1 MKHIARKILSVLLS
15 VNMLLFSVPVITA
28 NAAQEMWI
36 DGEENGFTYRLQL
49 NYGYV
54 VITGCD
60 VNKTGVVEIPSEISG
75 FPVTT
80 IGRSA
85 FQGCGKTDEEYKA
98 EGTTIYHKFSGCGIT
113 EIIIPD
119 SVINI
124 EDFAFS
130 NCENLTKIHFPSGLK
145 DFYGSE
151 NNRENGDEYGIGY
164 ATWIKGCD
172 SLKELT
178 ISENNPYYKSI
189 NGIIYSKDGKTIG
202 PVPPAIPF
210 DSINFDGISAIGDF
224 AFCGREIQ
232 IADIEIPSQI
242 TSIGDYAFYGYS
254 SSYDKDYDGL
264 IIKLNEGLTAI
275 GDYTFSNI
283 LYLNEMNLPDSLLSI
298 GKGAFEADYFLK
310 SIAIPSKI
318 TMISD
323 ALFKCCIRLKSVKL
337 PEGITEIGTEA
348 FYQTVNLTRIHL
360 PSTLKKIDD
369 YAFTYVLTYSLEGQE
384 DNLGLTSIVIPDSV
398 EYIGQHAFED
408 NRNMKSVKLSK
419 NLKKIEPYSFAGCR
433 MDSLEIPEGV
443 TEIGENAFA
452 HCPRKSLKLPETLT
466 KIGDSAFRFG
476 FGWSDYGGSSYR
488 NRARGSVKIPNQVT
502 EIGAYAFADC
512 LLSDVEL
519 PDKAVS
525 CGVFAF
531 SGNNLSSLAF
541 PEGTKSLTFPL
552 FDSYEDAIK
561 INRIYLP
568 KSLNELSPLAIMK
581 EGNYRLIALGTPY
594 DIGSYGDFNNLVP
607 VSEIYFA
614 GTETEWNALIKNW
627 DFSEYDTDP
636 SVMDNVTVHFNA
648 TVGTD
653 VAGDVNADGIF
664 SIADLVMMQR
674 FLLNQGRL
682 IEWKAGDLCE
692 DNTIN
697 GLDLCLMRQKYWD
710 TLPHLSASIAE
721 LVWNA
726 ESRMVTANVMYEN
739 LPENSDAW
747 IGVVPSDTPHNEQD
761 ADSAVVQ
768 YQSLSQFE
776 SGNFA
781 GFELSDNSLSGNYDL
796 RIYANDNGGKEL
808 SCGTFYIDGPKAEIA
823 NVQWNPDT
831 RTVTADVNYAN
842 FSDDNSAW
850 IGVVPSDTP
859 HNEQDADRVDVNYIS
874 LRDFESGAFPGI
886 TVPNDISGSYDLR
899 IYSSD
904 YNGSEL
910 ACVSFTT

>member
-15 VNMLLFSVPVITA
+15 ANMLLFAVPVVTA
-28 NAAQEMWI
+28 SAAQEMWL
-36 DGEENGFTYRLQL
+36 DGEVDGFQYSIQL
-49 NYGYV
+49 NYGYT
-54 VITGCD
+54 VIKSVD
-60 VNKTGVVEIPSEISG
+60 QDKTGVVEIPAIIANDDAVTIARGAFRGCKMTELILPDSI
-75 FPVTT
+75 TT
-80 IGRSA
+80 INSEA
-85 FQGCGKTDEEYKA
+85 F
-98 EGTTIYHKFSGCGIT
+98 
-113 EIIIPD
+113 
-119 SVINI
+119 
-124 EDFAFS
+124 ED
-130 NCENLTKIHFPSGLK
+130 CKNLTTIHFPETFT
-145 DFYGSE
+145 DFHGKSE
-151 NNRENGDEYGIGY
+151 NSGDNGGLDS
-164 ATWIKGCD
+164 WIKGCD
-172 SLKELT
+172 SLKAFT
-178 ISENNPYYKSI
+178 VSENNPHYKSM
-189 NGIIYSKDGKTIG
+189 NGILYSKDGKTVG
-202 PVPPAIPF
+202 PVPPAISF
-210 DSINFDGISAIGDF
+210 DSINWNGISAIGDF
-224 AFCGREIQ
+224 AFCGRETQ
-232 IADIEIPSQI
+232 RADIEIPSQI
-242 TSIGDYAFYGYS
+242 TSIGDYAFCRYGGS
-254 SSYDKDYDGL
+254 WYDENYDGTVN
-264 IIKLNEGLTAI
+264 IKLHEGLTSI
-275 GDYTFSNI
+275 GEYAFSSMY
-283 LYLNEMNLPDSLLSI
+283 YLKEVDLPDSLTVL
-298 GKGAFEADYFLK
+298 GKGAFASDIQLK
-310 SIAIPSKI
+310 SMTIPPKVTVIPDS
-318 TMISD
+318 
-323 ALFKCCIRLKSVKL
+323 LFEECLNLESVTL
-337 PEGITEIGTEA
+337 PDGITEIGKLA
-348 FYQTVNLTRIHL
+348 FYSNKFTSIQL
-360 PSTLKKIDD
+360 PASSKKIDD
-369 YAFTYVLTYSLEGQE
+369 KAFISSKLS
-384 DNLGLTSIVIPDSV
+384 SIVIPDSV
-398 EYIGQHAFED
+398 EYIGESAFQYSASL
-408 NRNMKSVKLSK
+408 KQVKLSK
-419 NLKKIEPYSFAGCR
+419 NLKKIEPRSFESCGLN
-433 MDSLEIPEGV
+433 SLEIPEGV
-443 TEIGENAFA
+443 TEIGEEAFA
-452 HCPRKSLKLPETLT
+452 YDALTSLKLPETLT
-466 KIGDSAFRFG
+466 KIGNGAFRDG
-476 FGWSDYGGSSYR
+476 FLWSDYNSP
-488 NRARGSVKIPNQVT
+488 VKIPEHVT
-502 EIGAYAFADC
+502 EIGGGAFFNC
-512 LLSDVEL
+512 YLSDIEL
-519 PDKAVS
+519 PNHSIS
-525 CGVFAF
+525 CGFEAF
-531 SGNNLSSLAF
+531 GGNYLSSVVF
-541 PEGTKSLTFPL
+541 PEGMTSMTVPVIMG
-552 FDSYEDAIK
+552 SIY

-568 KSLNELSPLAIMK
+568 KSLKELSPLAIAKDGYM
-581 EGNYRLIALGTPY
+581 EFHTADAPY
-594 DIGSYGDFNNLVP
+594 DADSYFYNNLVP

-664 SIADLVMMQR
+664 SIADLVMMQQ

-747 IGVVPSDTPHNEQD
+747 IGVVPSDTPHNELD

-796 RIYANDNGGKEL
+796 RIYANDDGGKEL
-808 SCGTFYIDGPKAEIA
+808 ACVTFYIDGPKAEIA

-831 RTVTADVNYAN
+831 RTVTADVNYVN

>member
-1 MKHIARKILSVLLS
+1 MV
-15 VNMLLFSVPVITA
+15 
-28 NAAQEMWI
+28 
-36 DGEENGFTYRLQL
+36 
-49 NYGYV
+49 
-54 VITGCD
+54 
-60 VNKTGVVEIPSEISG
+60 
-75 FPVTT
+75 
-80 IGRSA
+80 
-85 FQGCGKTDEEYKA
+85 
-98 EGTTIYHKFSGCGIT
+98 
-113 EIIIPD
+113 
-119 SVINI
+119 
-124 EDFAFS
+124 
-130 NCENLTKIHFPSGLK
+130 
-145 DFYGSE
+145 
-151 NNRENGDEYGIGY
+151 
-164 ATWIKGCD
+164 
-172 SLKELT
+172 
-178 ISENNPYYKSI
+178 
-189 NGIIYSKDGKTIG
+189 
-202 PVPPAIPF
+202 
-210 DSINFDGISAIGDF
+210 
-224 AFCGREIQ
+224 
-232 IADIEIPSQI
+232 
-242 TSIGDYAFYGYS
+242 
-254 SSYDKDYDGL
+254 
-264 IIKLNEGLTAI
+264 
-275 GDYTFSNI
+275 
-283 LYLNEMNLPDSLLSI
+283 
-298 GKGAFEADYFLK
+298 
-310 SIAIPSKI
+310 
-318 TMISD
+318 
-323 ALFKCCIRLKSVKL
+323 
-337 PEGITEIGTEA
+337 
-348 FYQTVNLTRIHL
+348 
-360 PSTLKKIDD
+360 
-369 YAFTYVLTYSLEGQE
+369 
-384 DNLGLTSIVIPDSV
+384 
-398 EYIGQHAFED
+398 
-408 NRNMKSVKLSK
+408 
-419 NLKKIEPYSFAGCR
+419 
-433 MDSLEIPEGV
+433 SLEIPEGV
-443 TEIGENAFA
+443 IE
-452 HCPRKSLKLPETLT
+452 
-466 KIGDSAFRFG
+466 IGDSAF
-476 FGWSDYGGSSYR
+476 YGNRLTSLKLPNTLLKIGNEAFRRSFAQIWGYNWDLRQAVYAR
-488 NRARGSVKIPNQVT
+488 NSVKIPNQIM
-502 EIGAYAFADC
+502 EIGAYAFANC
-512 LLSDVEL
+512 SLSDITL
-519 PDKAVS
+519 PNKAVS

-531 SGNNLSSLAF
+531 SENNLSSLAF

-552 FDSYEDAIK
+552 FDGHENA

-614 GTETEWNALIKNW
+614 GTEAEWNALIKDW
-627 DFSEYDTDP
+627 DFSKYNTDP

-653 VAGDVNADGIF
+653 VEGDVNADGIF

-682 IEWKAGDLCE
+682 IEWKAGDLWE

-747 IGVVPSDTPHNEQD
+747 IGVVPSDTPHNELD
-761 ADSAVVQ
+761 ADSAVMQ

-808 SCGTFYIDGPKAEIA
+808 ACVTFYINGPKAEIA

-910 ACVSFTT
+910 ACVSFTI

>member
-15 VNMLLFSVPVITA
+15 VNMLLFSVPVITV
-28 NAAQEMWI
+28 NAAQEMWL
-36 DGEENGFTYRLQL
+36 DGEADGFQYSIQL
-49 NYGYV
+49 NYGYT
-54 VITGCD
+54 VIKSVD
-60 VNKTGVVEIPSEISG
+60 QDKTGVVEIPAIIADDPITIARGAFRGCKMTELIL
-75 FPVTT
+75 PDTVTT
-80 IGRSA
+80 INSEA
-85 FQGCGKTDEEYKA
+85 F
-98 EGTTIYHKFSGCGIT
+98 
-113 EIIIPD
+113 
-119 SVINI
+119 
-124 EDFAFS
+124 ED
-130 NCENLTKIHFPSGLK
+130 CKNLTTIHFPASFT
-145 DFYGSE
+145 DFHGKSE
-151 NNRENGDEYGIGY
+151 NSGDNGGLDS
-164 ATWIKGCD
+164 WIKGCD
-172 SLKELT
+172 SLKAFT
-178 ISENNPYYKSI
+178 VSENNPHYKSM
-189 NGIIYSKDGKTIG
+189 NGILYSKDGKTVG
-202 PVPPAIPF
+202 PVPPAISF
-210 DSINFDGISAIGDF
+210 DSINWNGISAIGDF
-224 AFCGREIQ
+224 AFCGRETQ
-232 IADIEIPSQI
+232 RANIEIPSQI
-242 TSIGDYAFYGYS
+242 TSIGDYAFCGYGGSWYD
-254 SSYDKDYDGL
+254 SSYDGTVN
-264 IIKLNEGLTAI
+264 IKLNEGLAFI
-275 GDYTFSNI
+275 GEYAFSSI
-283 LYLNEMNLPDSLLSI
+283 YHLEEIDLPDSLTTL
-298 GKGAFEADYFLK
+298 GKGAFASDNQLK
-310 SIAIPSKI
+310 SMTIPPKVTVIPDS
-318 TMISD
+318 
-323 ALFKCCIRLKSVKL
+323 LFEECLNLESVTL
-337 PEGITEIGTEA
+337 PNGITEIGQLA
-348 FYQTVNLTRIHL
+348 FYSNKFTSVQL
-360 PSTLKKIDD
+360 PTSLKKIDD
-369 YAFTYVLTYSLEGQE
+369 KAFLSSKLS
-384 DNLGLTSIVIPDSV
+384 SIVIPDSV
-398 EYIGQHAFED
+398 EYIGESAFQYSD
-408 NRNMKSVKLSK
+408 SLKRVKLSK
-419 NLKKIEPYSFAGCR
+419 KLKKIEPYSFESCGLGL
-433 MDSLEIPEGV
+433 LEIPAGI
-443 TEIGENAFA
+443 TEIGDHAFSSNALTSVALPDTLLKIGNCAFA
-452 HCPRKSLKLPETLT
+452 NGFVYDEQMGNRCVSVPDSVIEIGAGAFKGCFLQDIKLPEQA
-466 KIGDSAFRFG
+466 KF
-476 FGWSDYGGSSYR
+476 YG
-488 NRARGSVKIPNQVT
+488 
-502 EIGAYAFADC
+502 
-512 LLSDVEL
+512 LS
-519 PDKAVS
+519 
-525 CGVFAF
+525 AF
-531 SGNNLSSLAF
+531 SGNNLSSVIF
-541 PEGTKSLTFPL
+541 PEGVESLTTP
-552 FDSYEDAIK
+552 AIMGNVL
-561 INRIYLP
+561 NRLYLP
-568 KSLNELSPLAIMK
+568 KSLKELSPLAIAKDGYGELHTMDS
-581 EGNYRLIALGTPY
+581 PY
-594 DIGSYGDFNNLVP
+594 EVDSYWFSDLVM
-607 VSEIYFA
+607 VSDIYFA
-614 GTETEWNALIKNW
+614 GTETEWNALIKDW
-627 DFSEYDTDP
+627 DFAKYNTDP

-674 FLLNQGRL
+674 FLLDQGRL

-761 ADSAVVQ
+761 ADSAIVQ

>member
-1 MKHIARKILSVLLS
+1 M
-15 VNMLLFSVPVITA
+15 
-28 NAAQEMWI
+28 
-36 DGEENGFTYRLQL
+36 
-49 NYGYV
+49 
-54 VITGCD
+54 
-60 VNKTGVVEIPSEISG
+60 IS
-75 FPVTT
+75 
-80 IGRSA
+80 
-85 FQGCGKTDEEYKA
+85 
-98 EGTTIYHKFSGCGIT
+98 
-113 EIIIPD
+113 
-119 SVINI
+119 
-124 EDFAFS
+124 
-130 NCENLTKIHFPSGLK
+130 
-145 DFYGSE
+145 
-151 NNRENGDEYGIGY
+151 
-164 ATWIKGCD
+164 
-172 SLKELT
+172 
-178 ISENNPYYKSI
+178 
-189 NGIIYSKDGKTIG
+189 
-202 PVPPAIPF
+202 F
-210 DSINFDGISAIGDF
+210 DSINWNGISAIGDF
-224 AFCGREIQ
+224 AFCGRETQ
-232 IADIEIPSQI
+232 RADIEIPSQI
-242 TSIGDYAFYGYS
+242 TSIGDYAFCGYGGDW
-254 SSYDKDYDGL
+254 YDENYNGTVN
-264 IIKLNEGLTAI
+264 IKLHEGLTSI
-275 GDYTFSNI
+275 GEYAFSSMY
-283 LYLNEMNLPDSLLSI
+283 YLEEINLPDSLTTL
-298 GKGAFEADYFLK
+298 GKGAFASDNHLK
-310 SIAIPSKI
+310 SMTIPPKVTVIPDS
-318 TMISD
+318 
-323 ALFKCCIRLKSVKL
+323 LFEDCLNLESVTL
-337 PEGITEIGTEA
+337 PNGITEIGQLA
-348 FYQTVNLTRIHL
+348 FYSNKFTSVQL
-360 PSTLKKIDD
+360 PTSLKKIDD
-369 YAFTYVLTYSLEGQE
+369 KAFLFSKLSSV
-384 DNLGLTSIVIPDSV
+384 VIPDSV
-398 EYIGQHAFED
+398 EYIGEHAFE
-408 NRNMKSVKLSK
+408 RNGNLKSVTLSK
-419 NLKKIEPYSFAGCR
+419 NMKKIEAYAFSECGIN
-433 MDSLEIPEGV
+433 SLEIPAGI
-443 TEIGENAFA
+443 TEIGDYAFSSNALTSVALPDTLLKIGNCAFA
-452 HCPRKSLKLPETLT
+452 NGFVYDEQMGNRSVSVP
-466 KIGDSAFRFG
+466 DS
-476 FGWSDYGGSSYR
+476 
-488 NRARGSVKIPNQVT
+488 VT
-502 EIGAYAFADC
+502 EIGAGAFKDC
-512 LLSDVEL
+512 FLQDIKL
-519 PDKAVS
+519 PNQAKLYGLA
-525 CGVFAF
+525 AF
-531 SGNNLSSLAF
+531 LGNNLSSVIF
-541 PEGTKSLTFPL
+541 PEGVESLTTP
-552 FDSYEDAIK
+552 AIMGNDK
-561 INRIYLP
+561 LNRLYLP
-568 KSLNELSPLAIMK
+568 RSLKELSPLAIAKDGYGELHTMDS
-581 EGNYRLIALGTPY
+581 PY
-594 DIGSYGDFNNLVP
+594 EVDSYWFSDLVM
-607 VSEIYFA
+607 VSDIYFA
-614 GTETEWNALIKNW
+614 GTETEWNALIKDW
-627 DFSEYDTDP
+627 DFAKYNTDP

>member
-15 VNMLLFSVPVITA
+15 VNMLLFSVPVITV
-28 NAAQEMWI
+28 NAAQEMWL
-36 DGEENGFTYRLQL
+36 DGEADGFQYSIQL
-49 NYGYV
+49 NYGYT
-54 VITGCD
+54 VIKSVD
-60 VNKTGVVEIPSEISG
+60 QDKTGVVEIPAIIADDPITIARGAFRGCKITELIL
-75 FPVTT
+75 PDTVTT
-80 IGRSA
+80 INSEA
-85 FQGCGKTDEEYKA
+85 F
-98 EGTTIYHKFSGCGIT
+98 
-113 EIIIPD
+113 
-119 SVINI
+119 
-124 EDFAFS
+124 ED
-130 NCENLTKIHFPSGLK
+130 CKNLTTIHFPASFTDFHGKSKNSG
-145 DFYGSE
+145 D
-151 NNRENGDEYGIGY
+151 NGGLDS
-164 ATWIKGCD
+164 WIKGCD
-172 SLKELT
+172 SLKAFT
-178 ISENNPYYKSI
+178 VSENNPHYKSM
-189 NGIIYSKDGKTIG
+189 NGILYSKDGKTVG
-202 PVPPAIPF
+202 PVPPVISF
-210 DSINFDGISAIGDF
+210 DSINWNGISAIGDF
-224 AFCGREIQ
+224 AFCGRETQ
-232 IADIEIPSQI
+232 RADIEIPSQI
-242 TSIGDYAFYGYS
+242 TSIGDYAFCGYGGDW
-254 SSYDKDYDGL
+254 YDENYNGTVN
-264 IIKLNEGLTAI
+264 IKLHEGLTSI
-275 GDYTFSNI
+275 GEYAFSSMY
-283 LYLNEMNLPDSLLSI
+283 YLEEINLPDSLTTL
-298 GKGAFEADYFLK
+298 GKGAFASDNHLK
-310 SIAIPSKI
+310 SMTIPPKVTVIPDS
-318 TMISD
+318 
-323 ALFKCCIRLKSVKL
+323 LFEDCLNLESVTL
-337 PEGITEIGTEA
+337 PNGITEIGQLA
-348 FYQTVNLTRIHL
+348 FYSNKFTSVQL
-360 PSTLKKIDD
+360 PTSLKKIDD
-369 YAFTYVLTYSLEGQE
+369 KAFLFSKLSSV
-384 DNLGLTSIVIPDSV
+384 VIPDSV
-398 EYIGQHAFED
+398 EYIGEHAFE
-408 NRNMKSVKLSK
+408 RNGNLKSVTLSK
-419 NLKKIEPYSFAGCR
+419 NMKKIEAYAFSECGIN
-433 MDSLEIPEGV
+433 SLEIPAGI
-443 TEIGENAFA
+443 TEIGDYAFSSNALTSVALPDTLLKIGNCAFA
-452 HCPRKSLKLPETLT
+452 NGFVYDEQMGNRSVSVP
-466 KIGDSAFRFG
+466 DS
-476 FGWSDYGGSSYR
+476 
-488 NRARGSVKIPNQVT
+488 VT
-502 EIGAYAFADC
+502 EIGAGAFKDC
-512 LLSDVEL
+512 FLQDIKL
-519 PDKAVS
+519 PNQAKLYGLA
-525 CGVFAF
+525 AF
-531 SGNNLSSLAF
+531 LGNNLSSVIF
-541 PEGTKSLTFPL
+541 PEGVESLTTP
-552 FDSYEDAIK
+552 AIMGNEK
-561 INRIYLP
+561 LNRLYLP
-568 KSLNELSPLAIMK
+568 RSLKELSPLAIAKDGYGELHTMDS
-581 EGNYRLIALGTPY
+581 PY
-594 DIGSYGDFNNLVP
+594 EVDSYWFSDLVM
-607 VSEIYFA
+607 VSDIYFA
-614 GTETEWNALIKNW
+614 GTETEWNALIKDW
-627 DFSEYDTDP
+627 DFAKYNTDP

-781 GFELSDNSLSGNYDL
+781 GFELSDNSLSENYDL

-886 TVPNDISGSYDLR
+886 TVPNDISGSYELR

>member
-15 VNMLLFSVPVITA
+15 VDMLLFFVPVITV
-28 NAAQEMWI
+28 NAAQEMWL
-36 DGEENGFTYRLQL
+36 DGEADGFQYSIQL
-49 NYGYV
+49 NYGYT
-54 VITGCD
+54 VIKSVD
-60 VNKTGVVEIPSEISG
+60 QDKTGVVEIPAIIADDPITIARGAFRGCKMTELIL
-75 FPVTT
+75 PDTVTT
-80 IGRSA
+80 INSEA
-85 FQGCGKTDEEYKA
+85 FEDCKIL
-98 EGTTIYHKFSGCGIT
+98 TT
-113 EIIIPD
+113 
-119 SVINI
+119 
-124 EDFAFS
+124 
-130 NCENLTKIHFPSGLK
+130 IHFPASFT
-145 DFYGSE
+145 DFHGKSE
-151 NNRENGDEYGIGY
+151 NSGDNGGLDS
-164 ATWIKGCD
+164 WIKGCN
-172 SLKELT
+172 SLKAFT
-178 ISENNPYYKSI
+178 VSENNPHYKSM
-189 NGIIYSKDGKTIG
+189 NGILYSKDGKTVG
-202 PVPPAIPF
+202 PVPPAISF
-210 DSINFDGISAIGDF
+210 DSINWNGISAIGDF
-224 AFCGREIQ
+224 AFCGRETQ
-232 IADIEIPSQI
+232 RADIEIPSQI
-242 TSIGDYAFYGYS
+242 TSIGDYAFCGYGGSWYD
-254 SSYDKDYDGL
+254 SSYDGTVS
-264 IIKLNEGLTAI
+264 IKLNEGLVSI
-275 GDYTFSNI
+275 GEYAFSSI
-283 LYLNEMNLPDSLLSI
+283 YYLEEIDLPDSLTTL
-298 GKGAFEADYFLK
+298 GKGAFASDNQLK
-310 SIAIPSKI
+310 SMTIPPKVTVIPDS
-318 TMISD
+318 
-323 ALFKCCIRLKSVKL
+323 LFEECLNLESVTL
-337 PEGITEIGTEA
+337 PNGITEIGKRA
-348 FYQTVNLTRIHL
+348 FYGPLYLTSIHL
-360 PSTLKKIDD
+360 PSSLKKIDD
-369 YAFTYVLTYSLEGQE
+369 YAFCFFQSRQFSK
-384 DNLGLTSIVIPDSV
+384 LTSIAIPDSV
-398 EYIGQHAFED
+398 EYIGEHAFEG
-408 NRNMKSVKLSK
+408 NGNLKSVTLSK
-419 NLKKIEPYSFAGCR
+419 NMKKIEAYAFSECGIN
-433 MDSLEIPEGV
+433 SLEIPAGV
-443 TEIGENAFA
+443 TEIGDYAFSSNALTSVALPDTLLKIGNCAFA
-452 HCPRKSLKLPETLT
+452 NGFVYDEQMGNRSVSVP
-466 KIGDSAFRFG
+466 DS
-476 FGWSDYGGSSYR
+476 
-488 NRARGSVKIPNQVT
+488 VT
-502 EIGAYAFADC
+502 EIGAGAFKGCFLQDIKLPEQAK
-512 LLSDVEL
+512 LYGLS
-519 PDKAVS
+519 
-525 CGVFAF
+525 AF
-531 SGNNLSSLAF
+531 SGNNLSSVIF
-541 PEGTKSLTFPL
+541 PEGVESLTTP
-552 FDSYEDAIK
+552 AIMGNEK
-561 INRIYLP
+561 LNRLYLP
-568 KSLNELSPLAIMK
+568 KSLKELSPLAIAKDGYGELHTMDS
-581 EGNYRLIALGTPY
+581 PY
-594 DIGSYGDFNNLVP
+594 EVDSYWLSDLVM
-607 VSEIYFA
+607 VSDIYFA
-614 GTETEWNALIKNW
+614 GTETEWNALIKDW
-627 DFSEYDTDP
+627 DFAKYNTDP

-842 FSDDNSAW
+842 FSDENSAW

>member
-15 VNMLLFSVPVITA
+15 VNMLLFAVPVVTA
-28 NAAQEMWI
+28 SAAQEMWL
-36 DGEENGFTYRLQL
+36 DGEADGFQYSIQL
-49 NYGYV
+49 NYGYT
-54 VITGCD
+54 VIKSVD
-60 VNKTGVVEIPSEISG
+60 QDKTGVVEIPSIIADDPITIARGAFRGCKMTELILPDSI
-75 FPVTT
+75 TT
-80 IGRSA
+80 INSEA
-85 FQGCGKTDEEYKA
+85 F
-98 EGTTIYHKFSGCGIT
+98 
-113 EIIIPD
+113 
-119 SVINI
+119 
-124 EDFAFS
+124 ED
-130 NCENLTKIHFPSGLK
+130 CKNLTTIHFPASFT
-145 DFYGSE
+145 DFHGKSE
-151 NNRENGDEYGIGY
+151 NSGDNGGLDS
-164 ATWIKGCD
+164 WIKGCD
-172 SLKELT
+172 SLKAFT
-178 ISENNPYYKSI
+178 VSENNPRYKSM
-189 NGIIYSKDGKTIG
+189 NGILYSKDGKTVG
-202 PVPPAIPF
+202 PVPPAISF
-210 DSINFDGISAIGDF
+210 DSINWNGISAIGDF
-224 AFCGREIQ
+224 AFCGRETQ
-232 IADIEIPSQI
+232 RADIEIPSQI
-242 TSIGDYAFYGYS
+242 TSIGDYAFCRYS
-254 SSYDKDYDGL
+254 WYDENYDGTVN
-264 IIKLNEGLTAI
+264 IKLHEGLDSI
-275 GDYTFSNI
+275 GEYAFSSMY
-283 LYLNEMNLPDSLLSI
+283 YLKEVNLPDSLTVL
-298 GKGAFEADYFLK
+298 GKGAFASDNQLK
-310 SIAIPSKI
+310 SMTIPPKVTVIPDS
-318 TMISD
+318 
-323 ALFKCCIRLKSVKL
+323 LFEYCWNLESVTL
-337 PEGITEIGTEA
+337 PDGITEIGKRA
-348 FYQTVNLTRIHL
+348 FYGSSYLTSIHL
-360 PSTLKKIDD
+360 PSSLKKIDD
-369 YAFTYVLTYSLEGQE
+369 YAFCFFQSRQFSK
-384 DNLGLTSIVIPDSV
+384 LTSIAIPDSV
-398 EYIGQHAFED
+398 EYIGEHAFE
-408 NRNMKSVKLSK
+408 RNGNLRHVKLSK
-419 NLKKIEPYSFAGCR
+419 NLKKIESYAFSECGI
-433 MDSLEIPEGV
+433 DSLEIPEGV
-443 TEIGENAFA
+443 TEIGEEAFA
-452 HCPRKSLKLPETLT
+452 YGTLTSLKLPETLT
-466 KIGDSAFRFG
+466 KIGNGAFRNG
-476 FGWSDYGGSSYR
+476 FLWSDYNSP
-488 NRARGSVKIPNQVT
+488 VKIPDHVT
-502 EIGAYAFADC
+502 EIGGGAFFNC
-512 LLSDVEL
+512 YLSDIEL
-519 PDKAVS
+519 PNHSIS
-525 CGVFAF
+525 CGFEAF
-531 SGNNLSSLAF
+531 GGNYLSSVVF
-541 PEGTKSLTFPL
+541 PEGMTSMTVPVIMG
-552 FDSYEDAIK
+552 SIY

-568 KSLNELSPLAIMK
+568 KSLKELSPLAIAKDGYM
-581 EGNYRLIALGTPY
+581 EFHTVNAPY
-594 DIGSYGDFNNLVP
+594 DADSYFYNNLVP

-697 GLDLCLMRQKYWD
+697 GLDLCLMRQRYWD

-910 ACVSFTT
+910 ACVSFTI

>member
-15 VNMLLFSVPVITA
+15 VNMLLFSVPVITV
-28 NAAQEMWI
+28 NAAQEMWL
-36 DGEENGFTYRLQL
+36 DGEADGFQYSIQL
-49 NYGYV
+49 NYGYT
-54 VITGCD
+54 VIKSVD
-60 VNKTGVVEIPSEISG
+60 QDKTGVVEIPAIIADDPITIARGAFRGCKMTELIL
-75 FPVTT
+75 PDTVTT
-80 IGRSA
+80 INSEA
-85 FQGCGKTDEEYKA
+85 F
-98 EGTTIYHKFSGCGIT
+98 
-113 EIIIPD
+113 
-119 SVINI
+119 
-124 EDFAFS
+124 ED
-130 NCENLTKIHFPSGLK
+130 CKNLTTIHFPASFTDFHGKSENSGDNSGL
-145 DFYGSE
+145 DS
-151 NNRENGDEYGIGY
+151 
-164 ATWIKGCD
+164 WIKGCD
-172 SLKELT
+172 SLKAFT
-178 ISENNPYYKSI
+178 VSENNPHYKSM
-189 NGIIYSKDGKTIG
+189 NGILYSKDGKTVG
-202 PVPPAIPF
+202 PVPSAISF
-210 DSINFDGISAIGDF
+210 DSINWNGISAIGDF
-224 AFCGREIQ
+224 AFCGRETQ
-232 IADIEIPSQI
+232 RADIEIPSQI
-242 TSIGDYAFYGYS
+242 TSIGDYAFCGYGGSWYD
-254 SSYDKDYDGL
+254 SSYDGTVS
-264 IIKLNEGLTAI
+264 IKLNEGLVSI
-275 GDYTFSNI
+275 GEYAFSSI
-283 LYLNEMNLPDSLLSI
+283 YYLEEIDLPDSLTTL
-298 GKGAFEADYFLK
+298 GKGAFASDNQLK
-310 SIAIPSKI
+310 SMTIPPKVTVIPDS
-318 TMISD
+318 
-323 ALFKCCIRLKSVKL
+323 LFEECLNLESVTL
-337 PEGITEIGTEA
+337 PNGITEIGKLA
-348 FYQTVNLTRIHL
+348 FYSNKFTSIQL
-360 PSTLKKIDD
+360 PTSLKKIDD
-369 YAFTYVLTYSLEGQE
+369 KAFLSSKLS
-384 DNLGLTSIVIPDSV
+384 SIVIPDSV
-398 EYIGQHAFED
+398 EYIGESAFQYSD
-408 NRNMKSVKLSK
+408 SLKRVKLSK
-419 NLKKIEPYSFAGCR
+419 KLKKIEPYSFESCGLGF
-433 MDSLEIPEGV
+433 LEIPAGV
-443 TEIGENAFA
+443 TEIGDYAFSSNALTSVALPDTLLKIGNCAFA
-452 HCPRKSLKLPETLT
+452 NGFVYDEQMGNRSVSVP
-466 KIGDSAFRFG
+466 DS
-476 FGWSDYGGSSYR
+476 
-488 NRARGSVKIPNQVT
+488 VT
-502 EIGAYAFADC
+502 EIGAGAFKGCFLQDIKLPEQAK
-512 LLSDVEL
+512 LYGLS
-519 PDKAVS
+519 
-525 CGVFAF
+525 AF
-531 SGNNLSSLAF
+531 SGNNLSSVIF
-541 PEGTKSLTFPL
+541 PEGVESLTTP
-552 FDSYEDAIK
+552 AIMGNVL
-561 INRIYLP
+561 NRLYLP
-568 KSLNELSPLAIMK
+568 KSLKELSPLAIAKDGYGELHTMDS
-581 EGNYRLIALGTPY
+581 PY
-594 DIGSYGDFNNLVP
+594 EVDSYWFSDLVM
-607 VSEIYFA
+607 VSDIYFA
-614 GTETEWNALIKNW
+614 GTETEWNALIKDW
-627 DFSEYDTDP
+627 DFAKYNTDP